1 MTVGAPKLNA
11 FPVFIRVAGEVV
23 VIVGGGDEAF
33 AKARLLGQ
41 SSARLHIIAR
51 DVETGFA
58 EWITGNGAE
67 HIAEDYAPSHLE
79 GARLVFAAS
88 GEATLDQRVSD
99 DARRLGIAVNAVD
112 RPELCDF
119 YTPAIVNRAPVCVA
133 IGTEGAG
140 PVLSQM
146 LRARIDRMLA
156 PSLGA
161 LASLGEAFR
170 ASVERFVPK
179 GTERRR
185 FWAEFFTGEPS
196 RQMEIGHIDEARA
209 AATELLLRRQGITG
223 HVSLV
228 GAGPGAEDLLTLR
241 AQRHLMEADVIV
253 HDESVP
259 EVLVSMGRRDAD
271 RISVGKNCDAAIQR
285 QINDLLVKLALEGKR
300 VVRLKLGD
308 LLMFGKAGEE
318 IAALRA
324 ADISYELVP
333 GVVAPLAHAIAPA
346 RDKVMEKA
354 A

>member
-1 MTVGAPKLNA
+1 MTASAPKLNA
-11 FPVFIRVAGEVV
+11 FPVFIRVADEVV

-33 AKARLLGQ
+33 AKARLIGQ
-41 SSARLHIIAR
+41 SSAKLRIVAEE
-51 DVETGFA
+51 VETSFA
-58 EWITGNGAE
+58 AWIAQNSAE
-67 HIAEDYAPSHLE
+67 HIAEAYTAHHLDS
-79 GARLVFAAS
+79 ARLVFAAS
-88 GEATLDQRVSD
+88 GGEVLDRQVSE
-99 DARRLGIAVNAVD
+99 DARLLGIAVNAVD

-119 YTPAIVNRAPVCVA
+119 YTPAIVNRAPVCIA
-133 IGTEGAG
+133 IGTEGTG

-161 LASLGEAFR
+161 LASLGETFR

-179 GTERRR
+179 GSARRR
-185 FWAEFFTGEPS
+185 FWSDFFAGEPA
-196 RQMEIGHIDEARA
+196 RQMEIGHIEEARA

-253 HDESVP
+253 HDVNVP
-259 EVLVSMGRRDAD
+259 ETLVAMGRRDAE
-271 RISVGKNCDAAIQR
+271 RVAVGKHCDAATQR
-285 QINDLLVKLALEGKR
+285 DINDLLVKLATEGKR

-308 LLMFGKAGEE
+308 LLMFGKAGDE

-324 ADISYELVP
+324 AAVSYELVP
-333 GVVAPLAHAIAPA
+333 GVVAPFASVSKPA
-346 RDKVMEKA
+346 RQNVLGEA

>member
-1 MTVGAPKLNA
+1 MTAAIPKLNA
-11 FPVFIRVAGEVV
+11 FPVFIRVEGEVV
-23 VIVGGGDEAF
+23 VIVGGGEEAL
-33 AKARLLGQ
+33 AKARLIGQ
-41 SSARLHIIAR
+41 SSARLRI
-51 DVETGFA
+51 VA
-58 EWITGNGAE
+58 EALEPALTAWIVDNGAE
-67 HIAEDYAPSHLE
+67 HIAFPYDAKHLE
-79 GARLVFAAS
+79 AARLVFAAS
-88 GEATLDQRVSD
+88 GDVSLDRQVSE
-99 DARRLGIAVNAVD
+99 DARRLGVAVNAVD

-161 LASLGEAFR
+161 LASLGNTFR
-170 ASVERFVPK
+170 ASVERFIPK
-179 GTERRR
+179 GSARRR
-185 FWAEFFTGEPS
+185 FWAEFFAGEPA
-196 RQMEIGHIDEARA
+196 RQMEIGHIEEARA

-241 AQRHLMEADVIV
+241 AQRHMMEADVIM
-253 HDESVP
+253 HDAHVP
-259 EVLVSMGRRDAD
+259 EALVAMGRRDAE
-271 RISVGKNCDAAIQR
+271 RIAVGKHCDAASQ
-285 QINDLLVKLALEGKR
+285 QEINDLLVKLAQEGKR

-308 LLMFGKAGEE
+308 LLIFGKAGQE

-324 ADISYELVP
+324 ADISHELVP
-333 GVVAPLAHAIAPA
+333 GVVAPFTSVAAPVRA
-346 RDKVMEKA
+346 NSVGEA